1 MKILYV
7 IVWKIALCVH
17 QNRDVQM
24 PTSAHG
30 LPGHMKYGHGP
41 VKNYGGM
48 GKVGIAKKSGRVGKC
63 RHGHALAHHYY
74 FVFDNE

>member
-41 VKNYGGM
+41 VKNYEGM
-48 GKVGIAKKSGRVGKC
+48 GNAGIAKKSRRVGKC
-63 RHGHALAHHYY
+63 GHVHALAHHYY
-74 FVFDNE
+74 FVFDN